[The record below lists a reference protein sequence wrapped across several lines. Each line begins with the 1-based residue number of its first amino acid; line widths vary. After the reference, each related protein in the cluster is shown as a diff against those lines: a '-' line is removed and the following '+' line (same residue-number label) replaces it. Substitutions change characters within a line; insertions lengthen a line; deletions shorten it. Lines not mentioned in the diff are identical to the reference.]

1 MAEIGRPCCSSVCAT
16 YATFKIFPLFKSAKA
31 KGLCRAS
38 EKRLCNITVD
48 MDLCDLGH
56 FSRAKFEM
64 YSILVRY
71 HVGGNACCPL
81 PAIFS
86 AVPACCQSSLARVPG
101 KPWSATIPTL
111 LYEVFPTSIL
121 SPPNIRRPQIGAY
134 LTQIF
139 GDAK

>member
-1 MAEIGRPCCSSVCAT
+1 MAEIGRPCCSVCAT
-16 YATFKIFPLFKSAKA
+16 YATSKIFPLFKSAKA
-31 KGLCRAS
+31 EGLCRVRKGYATLQLTWICVIS
-38 EKRLCNITVD
+38 AIF
-48 MDLCDLGH
+48 LGRNLR
-56 FSRAKFEM
+56 S
-64 YSILVRY
+64 SILARY
-71 HVGGNACCPL
+71 HVGRNACPL

-86 AVPACCQSSLARVPG
+86 AVPASCQSSLARVPG